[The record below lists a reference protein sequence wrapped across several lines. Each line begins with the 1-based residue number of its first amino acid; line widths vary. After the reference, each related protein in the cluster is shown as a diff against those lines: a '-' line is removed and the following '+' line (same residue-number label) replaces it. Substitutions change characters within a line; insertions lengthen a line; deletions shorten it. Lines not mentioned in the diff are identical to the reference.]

1 MDAMNRNSFS
11 SPFQT
16 VPIFL
21 NSKLDAE
28 DSILK
33 GFVLSAQHL
42 MHTTA
47 ARPSIS
53 VRLLPRDSLY
63 RGEAATEDNVTRVYH
78 FQWGDWFGINSDFRH

>member
-47 ARPSIS
+47 ARSSIS

-63 RGEAATEDNVTRVYH
+63 RGEAGSEDNVTRTYH
-78 FQWGDWFGINSDFRH
+78 LEWRAWYGMNSYFRQ